1 MLPKPPVDAGK
12 YAPLLALCE
21 SILVTPDE
29 LAKHWRMSR
38 DYLANVRRAG
48 RGTPHIK
55 LPTGRVLYR
64 LSDVLAAE
72 LGGTAGDITLERI
85 ELALAAMPRLPADT
99 RAAVIEHLKG
109 FFATG
114 R

>member
-1 MLPKPPVDAGK
+1 M
-12 YAPLLALCE
+12 
-21 SILVTPDE
+21 VTPDE

-48 RGTPHIK
+48 RGTPFVK

-72 LGGTAGDITLERI
+72 QDGVAGDMTLARI
-85 ELALAAMPRLPADT
+85 DLALSVMRGLPAET
-99 RAAVIEHLKG
+99 RVAIIEHLKG
-109 FFATG
+109 FFPKG
-114 R
+114 